1 MGFNKGWLVLAL
13 VAVIMGVALRVAFQ
27 QDVSDTAVVPMAPAL
42 DVVAGSA
49 DKEFEG
55 RELEGREFEEGE
67 SAQKESE
74 REGSALAASVLSGS
88 VSPGSDEALDSAVR
102 SDTAYNPPE
111 SVKDASANDDGDQPE
126 ESSLLALRELEYLRE
141 ALPGNR
147 VVPAE
152 KTAAEVDALF
162 AEFEEYQALAE
173 RVAKGI
179 ATAEEK
185 SRYVEIRTAKYE
197 EEMALIYLC
206 NDVAASADAAPLCAN
221 MAAGSE
227 RRLAD
232 IQKSLQ
238 ALQQDW

>member
-1 MGFNKGWLVLAL
+1 MGFNKGWLVVAL
-13 VAVIMGVALRVAFQ
+13 VAVIMGVVMRAAFQ
-27 QDVSDTAVVPMAPAL
+27 QDVSDTAVVPMAPAP
-42 DVVAGSA
+42 DVVARSA
-49 DKEFEG
+49 GKEFEG

-74 REGSALAASVLSGS
+74 QEQSVVAGS
-88 VSPGSDEALDSAVR
+88 VSSGSNEAPDSAAPG
-102 SDTAYNPPE
+102 DTAHNPPE
-111 SVKDASANDDGDQPE
+111 SVEDASANDDGDQPE
-126 ESSLLALRELEYLRE
+126 ESSLLAQRELEYLRE